1 MCWKPPPDGGRPGLL
16 RDHMIGRAAKVG
28 HVGRRVLQSGICL
41 GVATWVG
48 FAAPAALAESL
59 PEALA
64 KAYQSNPQLNAERAR
79 QRATDENVPHA
90 LAGYRPQIVASLSA
104 GLQQVR
110 NLLPDNTIQTA
121 TMKPRTIGIRVTP
134 TLDY

>member
-1 MCWKPPPDGGRPGLL
+1 
-16 RDHMIGRAAKVG
+16 MIGRAAKVG

-41 GVATWVG
+41 GLAACVG
-48 FAAPAALAESL
+48 FAATAALAESL

-79 QRATDENVPHA
+79 QRATDESVPHA

-104 GLQQVR
+104 RLHAAR
-110 NLLPDNTIQTA
+110 NLLA
-121 TMKPRTIGIRVTP
+121 GH
-134 TLDY
+134 TLQSANLAP